1 MPCEPESA
9 RRARL
14 LIASALSVW
23 AIEELVDAATLVV
36 GELLTNTLRH
46 TRCRT
51 ARVTVHRLTG
61 DRVRIGVSDTGQ
73 GLPVMDRPGEGAESG
88 RGLLLLDALCDRWGY
103 DRYRAW
109 KVVWAEL
116 RLGPAE

>member
-14 LIASALSVW
+14 LIASALSAW

-36 GELLTNTLRH
+36 DELLTNTIEH
-46 TRCRT
+46 TRCRASRIT
-51 ARVTVHRLTG
+51 IRRLTE
-61 DRVRIGVSDTGQ
+61 DRVRIGVSDTCRD
-73 GLPVMDRPGEGAESG
+73 LPDMRQPGSGAESG
-88 RGLLLLDALCDRWGY
+88 RGLVLVDALCDRWGY
-103 DRYRAW
+103 DQHRTW

-116 RLGPAE
+116 RLKATQ